1 LVRGHPFRTPPQLQH
16 PLQATCEAMYFP
28 YKFGVQVHRK
38 ICRINTTSYPTITA
52 RCRYSCI
59 ENLVVLRSLPSR
71 TFLPISVSPSCAPC
85 VPILFN
91 GCFLLIPMTN
101 SNHPSNA
108 LPVYKH
114 LRLAK
119 ASLSSQAG
127 YTARAHLERD
137 LKARERRDKKQRP
150 AISKHIPEIEE
161 EIQVPATPEQQYP
174 PPSTAPARLAGESGG
189 GRGKRKRKMTEAYRK
204 ARQQGLL

>member
-1 LVRGHPFRTPPQLQH
+1 
-16 PLQATCEAMYFP
+16 
-28 YKFGVQVHRK
+28 
-38 ICRINTTSYPTITA
+38 
-52 RCRYSCI
+52 
-59 ENLVVLRSLPSR
+59 
-71 TFLPISVSPSCAPC
+71 
-85 VPILFN
+85 
-91 GCFLLIPMTN
+91 MTN

-127 YTARAHLERD
+127 STARVRPDGSFSVSITVLRLEITDSHGKGARAMTAAEIAERD

-150 AISKHIPEIEE
+150 ATPKHMPEKIEE
-161 EIQVPATPEQQYP
+161 EIQVPATPEQKYP
-174 PPSTAPARLAGESGG
+174 PPSTAPVRLAGESGE
-189 GRGKRKRKMTEAYRK
+189 GRGKRKRKMTKAYRQ